1 MSTLDQIVTK
11 TKSKLMGAVGRDK
24 INTLATTCD
33 SSTTSIVLT
42 YTPGAEI
49 VAGVI
54 IEIDY
59 EQMMVVSN
67 TTVTLTVIRG
77 WNGTTAASHTSST
90 VVYVE
95 PRFPRQAILD
105 EAISELRALPQTIF
119 TTETVVL
126 TFSSNT
132 NRVDLT
138 GATGTVYR
146 VIHADRANFEG
157 QSYPGFKP
165 TLRIIRNADPTAF
178 PSGYAVAIDEGLS
191 YGQVATVRVV
201 YAKSLATTTLTS
213 STDLQ
218 ATVGLPITA
227 EDIIAFGA
235 ASRLLYDKEALR
247 LDFTRQGQSRAAE
260 EIPPEVQG
268 RQAQRWR
275 LEADRRIS
283 EEAMRLI
290 GIWGIPGA

>member
-1 MSTLDQIVTK
+1 MSTLDQVVTK
-11 TKSKLMGAVGRDK
+11 TKSKLMGSVGRDK
-24 INTLATTCD
+24 INTLSATYN
-33 SSTTSIVLT
+33 SVVTSIVVT

-49 VAGVI
+49 SPGVV

-67 TTVTLTVIRG
+67 TTVTLTVIRA
-77 WNGTTAASHTSST
+77 WNGTTAASHTSGT

-95 PRFPRQAILD
+95 PKFPRQAILD
-105 EAISELRALPQTIF
+105 EVANELRSLPESIY
-119 TTETVVL
+119 TTGTAVL
-126 TFSSNT
+126 SFASNT

-146 VIHADRANFEG
+146 IVHADRSNFEG

-165 TLRIIRNADPTAF
+165 TLQIIRNADTTAF
-178 PSGYAVAIDEGLS
+178 PSGYAVAIEGGLT
-191 YGQVATVRVV
+191 YGQTATVRVV
-201 YAKSLATTTLTS
+201 YSKSLVTTTLTS

-218 ATVGLPITA
+218 STVGLPMSA
-227 EDIIAFGA
+227 EDILAFGA

-283 EEAMRLI
+283 QEAMRLV
-290 GIWGIPGA
+290 GIYGYPGA

>member
-24 INTLATTCD
+24 INTLATSCN

-67 TTVTLTVIRG
+67 STVTLTVIRG

-126 TFSSNT
+126 TFSSTT

-165 TLRIIRNADPTAF
+165 TLKIIRNADPTAF

-201 YAKSLATTTLTS
+201 YAKSLATTTLSS

-218 ATVGLPITA
+218 STVGLPLTA

-283 EEAMRLI
+283 EEAMRLV

>member
-1 MSTLDQIVTK
+1 MSTLDQVVTK
-11 TKSKLMGAVGRDK
+11 TKSKLMGSVGRDK
-24 INTLATTCD
+24 INTLSATYN
-33 SSTTSIVLT
+33 SAVTSIVVT

-49 VAGVI
+49 SPGVI

-59 EQMMVVSN
+59 EQMIVVSN
-67 TTVTLTVIRG
+67 STVTLTVIRA
-77 WNGTTAASHTSST
+77 WNGTTAASHTSGT

-95 PRFPRQAILD
+95 PKFPRQAILD
-105 EAISELRALPQTIF
+105 EVANELRSLPESIY
-119 TTETVVL
+119 TTGTAVL
-126 TFSSNT
+126 SFASNT

-146 VIHADRANFEG
+146 IVHADRSNFEG

-165 TLRIIRNADPTAF
+165 TLQIIRNADTTAF
-178 PSGYAVAIDEGLS
+178 ASGYAVAIEGGLT
-191 YGQVATVRVV
+191 YGQTATVRVV
-201 YAKSLATTTLTS
+201 YSKCLVTTTLTS

-218 ATVGLPITA
+218 STVGLPISA
-227 EDIIAFGA
+227 EDILAFGA

-283 EEAMRLI
+283 QEAMRLV
-290 GIWGIPGA
+290 GIYGYPGA

>member
-77 WNGTTAASHTSST
+77 WNGTTAASHTLST

-126 TFSSNT
+126 TFSSST

-218 ATVGLPITA
+218 STVGLPITA

>member
-1 MSTLDQIVTK
+1 MSTLDQVVTK
-11 TKSKLMGAVGRDK
+11 TKSKLMGSVGRDK
-24 INTLATTCD
+24 INTLSATYN
-33 SSTTSIVLT
+33 SVVTSIVVT

-49 VAGVI
+49 SPGVV

-67 TTVTLTVIRG
+67 STVTLTVIRA
-77 WNGTTAASHTSST
+77 WNGTTAASHTSGT

-95 PRFPRQAILD
+95 PKFPRQAILD
-105 EAISELRALPQTIF
+105 EVVNELRALPETIF
-119 TTETVVL
+119 TTGTAVL
-126 TFSSNT
+126 SFASNT

-146 VIHADRANFEG
+146 IIHADRSNFEG
-157 QSYPGFKP
+157 QSFPGFKP
-165 TLRIIRNADPTAF
+165 TLQIIRNADTTAF
-178 PSGYAVAIDEGLS
+178 PSGYAVAIESGLT
-191 YGQVATVRVV
+191 YDQTATVRVV
-201 YAKSLATTTLTS
+201 YSKSLITATLTS
-213 STDLQ
+213 ATDLQ
-218 ATVGLPITA
+218 STVGLPISA
-227 EDIIAFGA
+227 EDILPFGA

-283 EEAMRLI
+283 QEAMRLV
-290 GIWGIPGA
+290 GIYGYPGA

>member
-126 TFSSNT
+126 TFSSTT

-165 TLRIIRNADPTAF
+165 TLKIIRNADPTAF

-201 YAKSLATTTLTS
+201 YAKSLATTTLSS

-218 ATVGLPITA
+218 STVGLPITA

-260 EIPPEVQG
+260 ETPPEAQG

-283 EEAMRLI
+283 EEAMRLV

>member
-11 TKSKLMGAVGRDK
+11 TKSKLMGSVGRDK
-24 INTLATTCD
+24 INTLNDNYNSSVTTLG
-33 SSTTSIVLT
+33 VT

-49 VAGVI
+49 APGVV

-67 TTVTLTVIRG
+67 STTTLNVIRA
-77 WNGTTAASHTSST
+77 WNGTTAASHTANT

-95 PRFPRQAILD
+95 PRFPRH
-105 EAISELRALPQTIF
+105 
-119 TTETVVL
+119 
-126 TFSSNT
+126 T

-146 VIHADRANFEG
+146 ILNADRANFEG
-157 QSYPGFKP
+157 QSYPGYKP
-165 TLRIIRNADPTAF
+165 TLQIIRNADTTAF
-178 PSGYAVAIDEGLS
+178 PSGYAVAIEGGLA
-191 YGQVATVRVV
+191 YGETATVRVV
-201 YAKSLATTTLTS
+201 YAKSLVTTTLTS

-218 ATVGLPITA
+218 STVGLPITA
-227 EDIIAFGA
+227 EDILAFGA

>member
-1 MSTLDQIVTK
+1 MSTLDQVVTK
-11 TKSKLMGAVGRDK
+11 TKSKLMGSVGRDK
-24 INTLATTCD
+24 INTLSATYN
-33 SSTTSIVLT
+33 SAVTSIVVT

-49 VAGVI
+49 SPGVI

-59 EQMMVVSN
+59 EQMIVVSN
-67 TTVTLTVIRG
+67 STVTLTVIRA
-77 WNGTTAASHTSST
+77 WNGTTAASHTSGT

-95 PRFPRQAILD
+95 PKFPRQAILD
-105 EAISELRALPQTIF
+105 EVANELRSLPESIY
-119 TTETVVL
+119 TTGTAVL
-126 TFSSNT
+126 SFASNT

-146 VIHADRANFEG
+146 IVHADRSNFEG

-165 TLRIIRNADPTAF
+165 TLQIIRNADTTAF
-178 PSGYAVAIDEGLS
+178 PSGYAVAIEGGLT
-191 YGQVATVRVV
+191 YGQTATVRVV
-201 YAKSLATTTLTS
+201 YSKCLVTTTLTS

-218 ATVGLPITA
+218 STVGLPISA
-227 EDIIAFGA
+227 EDILAFGA

-283 EEAMRLI
+283 QEAMRLV
-290 GIWGIPGA
+290 GIYGYPGA

>member
-1 MSTLDQIVTK
+1 MSTLDQVVTK
-11 TKSKLMGAVGRDK
+11 TKSKLMGSVGRDK
-24 INTLATTCD
+24 INTLNDNYNSSVTTLG
-33 SSTTSIVLT
+33 VT

-49 VAGVI
+49 SPGVV

-67 TTVTLTVIRG
+67 STTTLNVIRA
-77 WNGTTAASHTSST
+77 WNGTTAASHTAAT

-95 PRFPRQAILD
+95 PKFPRQAILD
-105 EAISELRALPQTIF
+105 EVSNELRALPQTIF
-119 TTETVVL
+119 TTGTAVL
-126 TFSSNT
+126 SFASNT

-146 VIHADRANFEG
+146 IIHADRSSFDG

-165 TLRIIRNADPTAF
+165 TLQLIRNADTSAF
-178 PSGYAVAIDEGLS
+178 ASGYAVAIEGGLT
-191 YGQVATVRVV
+191 YGQTATVRVV
-201 YAKSLATTTLTS
+201 YAKSLATTTLVST
-213 STDLQ
+213 TDLQ
-218 ATVGLPITA
+218 ATVGLPLTA
-227 EDIIAFGA
+227 EDILAFGA

-260 EIPPEVQG
+260 EVPPEVHG

-275 LEADRRIS
+275 LEADRRTS
-283 EEAMRLI
+283 EEAMRLV

>member
-24 INTLATTCD
+24 INTLATTCN

-67 TTVTLTVIRG
+67 ATVTLTVIRG

-126 TFSSNT
+126 TFSSTT

-165 TLRIIRNADPTAF
+165 TLKIIRNADPTAF

-201 YAKSLATTTLTS
+201 YAKCLATTTLSS

-218 ATVGLPITA
+218 STVGLPITA

-283 EEAMRLI
+283 EEAMRLV

>member
-24 INTLATTCD
+24 INTLATTCN

-67 TTVTLTVIRG
+67 STVTLTVIRG

-126 TFSSNT
+126 TFSSTT

-201 YAKSLATTTLTS
+201 YAKSLATTTLS
-213 STDLQ
+213 SGTDLQ
-218 ATVGLPITA
+218 STVGLPITA

-283 EEAMRLI
+283 EEAMRLV

>member
-1 MSTLDQIVTK
+1 LSTLDQVVTK
-11 TKSKLMGAVGRDK
+11 TKSKLMGSVGRDK
-24 INTLATTCD
+24 INTLSATYN
-33 SSTTSIVLT
+33 SAVTSIVVT

-49 VAGVI
+49 SPGVI

-59 EQMMVVSN
+59 EQMIVVSN
-67 TTVTLTVIRG
+67 STVTLTVIRA
-77 WNGTTAASHTSST
+77 WNGTTAASHTSGT

-95 PRFPRQAILD
+95 PKFPRQAILD
-105 EAISELRALPQTIF
+105 EVANELRSLPESIY
-119 TTETVVL
+119 TTGTAVL
-126 TFSSNT
+126 SFASNT

-146 VIHADRANFEG
+146 IVHADRSNFEG

-165 TLRIIRNADPTAF
+165 TLQIIRNADTTAF
-178 PSGYAVAIDEGLS
+178 PSGYAVAIEGGLT
-191 YGQVATVRVV
+191 YGQTATVRVV
-201 YAKSLATTTLTS
+201 YSKCLVTTTLTS

-218 ATVGLPITA
+218 STVGLPISA
-227 EDIIAFGA
+227 EDILAFGA

-283 EEAMRLI
+283 QEAMRLV
-290 GIWGIPGA
+290 GIYGYPGA

>member
-24 INTLATTCD
+24 INTLATTCN

-67 TTVTLTVIRG
+67 STVTLTVIRG

-126 TFSSNT
+126 TFSSTT

-165 TLRIIRNADPTAF
+165 TLKIIRNADPTAF

-201 YAKSLATTTLTS
+201 YAKSLATITLSS

-218 ATVGLPITA
+218 STVGLPITA

-283 EEAMRLI
+283 EEAMRLV

>member
-24 INTLATTCD
+24 INTLATTCN

-67 TTVTLTVIRG
+67 STVTLTVIRG

-126 TFSSNT
+126 TFSSTT

-165 TLRIIRNADPTAF
+165 TLKIIRNADPTAF

-201 YAKSLATTTLTS
+201 YAKSLATTTLSS

-218 ATVGLPITA
+218 STVGLPLTA

-283 EEAMRLI
+283 EEAMRLV

>member
-11 TKSKLMGAVGRDK
+11 TKNKLSGAVGRDK
-24 INTLATTCD
+24 INTLNDTYNSSVTT
-33 SSTTSIVLT
+33 IGLT

-49 VAGVI
+49 APGVI
-54 IEIDY
+54 IEVDY

-67 TTVTLTVIRG
+67 STTTLTVIRG
-77 WNGTTAASHTSST
+77 WNGTTAASHTANT
-90 VVYVE
+90 IVYVE
-95 PRFPRQAILD
+95 PRFPRQNILD
-105 EAISELRALPQTIF
+105 EVSNELRALPQSIY
-119 TTETVVL
+119 TTGTAVL
-126 TFSSNT
+126 TFASNT
-132 NRVDLT
+132 NRVNLT

-146 VIHADRANFEG
+146 IIHADRANFDG
-157 QSYPGFKP
+157 ASYPGFKP
-165 TLRIIRNADPTAF
+165 ELQLIRNADTASF
-178 PSGYAVAIDEGLS
+178 ASGYAVALEGGLS
-191 YGQVATVRVV
+191 YGQTATVRVV
-201 YAKSLATTTLTS
+201 YAKALATSSLTS

-218 ATVGLPITA
+218 STVGLPLSA
-227 EDIIAFGA
+227 EDILTFGA

-283 EEAMRLI
+283 EEAMRLV
-290 GIWGIPGA
+290 GLWGVPGA

>member
-1 MSTLDQIVTK
+1 MSTLDQVVTK
-11 TKSKLMGAVGRDK
+11 TKSKLMGSVGRDK
-24 INTLATTCD
+24 INTLSATYN
-33 SSTTSIVLT
+33 SAATSIVVT

-49 VAGVI
+49 SPGVV

-59 EQMMVVSN
+59 EQMMVVSQS
-67 TTVTLTVIRG
+67 TTTLNVIRA
-77 WNGTTAASHTSST
+77 WNGTTAASHTATT
-90 VVYVE
+90 VIYVE
-95 PRFPRQAILD
+95 PKFPRQAILD
-105 EAISELRALPQTIF
+105 EVSNELRALPQTIF
-119 TTETVVL
+119 TTGTAVL
-126 TFSSNT
+126 SFASNT

-146 VIHADRANFEG
+146 IIHADRSSFEG

-165 TLRIIRNADPTAF
+165 TLQLIRNADTSAF
-178 PSGYAVAIDEGLS
+178 ASGYAVAIEGGLT
-191 YGQVATVRVV
+191 YGQTATVRVV
-201 YAKSLATTTLTS
+201 YAKSLATTTLAST
-213 STDLQ
+213 TDLQ
-218 ATVGLPITA
+218 ATVGLPLTA
-227 EDIIAFGA
+227 EDILAFGA

-260 EIPPEVQG
+260 EVPPEVHG

>member
-24 INTLATTCD
+24 INTLATTCN

-67 TTVTLTVIRG
+67 STVTLTVIRG

-126 TFSSNT
+126 TFSSTT

-146 VIHADRANFEG
+146 VIYADRANFEG

-165 TLRIIRNADPTAF
+165 TLKIIRNADPTAF

-218 ATVGLPITA
+218 STVGLPITA

-283 EEAMRLI
+283 EEAMRLV

>member
-1 MSTLDQIVTK
+1 MSTLDQVVTK
-11 TKSKLMGAVGRDK
+11 TKSKLMGSVGRDK
-24 INTLATTCD
+24 INTLSATYN
-33 SSTTSIVLT
+33 SAVTSIVVT

-49 VAGVI
+49 SPGVI

-59 EQMMVVSN
+59 EQMIVVSN
-67 TTVTLTVIRG
+67 STVTLTVIRA
-77 WNGTTAASHTSST
+77 WNGTTAASHTSGT

-95 PRFPRQAILD
+95 PKFPRQAILD
-105 EAISELRALPQTIF
+105 EVANELRSLPESIY
-119 TTETVVL
+119 TTGTAVL
-126 TFSSNT
+126 SFASNT

-146 VIHADRANFEG
+146 IVHADRSNFEG

-165 TLRIIRNADPTAF
+165 TLQIIRNADTTAF
-178 PSGYAVAIDEGLS
+178 PSGYAVAIEGGLT
-191 YGQVATVRVV
+191 YGQTATVRVV
-201 YAKSLATTTLTS
+201 YSKCLVTTTLTS

-218 ATVGLPITA
+218 STVGLPISA
-227 EDIIAFGA
+227 EDILAFGA

-283 EEAMRLI
+283 QEAMRLV
-290 GIWGIPGA
+290 GIYGIPGA

>member
-1 MSTLDQIVTK
+1 MSTLDQVVTK
-11 TKSKLMGAVGRDK
+11 TKSKLMGSVGRDK
-24 INTLATTCD
+24 INTLND
-33 SSTTSIVLT
+33 NYNSSVSTIGVT

-49 VAGVI
+49 TPGVV

-59 EQMMVVSN
+59 EQMMVVSSSS
-67 TTVTLTVIRG
+67 TTLNVIRA
-77 WNGTTAASHTSST
+77 WNGTTAASHTANT
-90 VVYVE
+90 IVYVE

-105 EAISELRALPQTIF
+105 EVINELRALPQTIF
-119 TTETVVL
+119 TTGTAVL
-126 TFSSNT
+126 SFASNV

-146 VIHADRANFEG
+146 ILNADRANFDG

-165 TLRIIRNADPTAF
+165 TLQIIRNADTTAF
-178 PSGYAVAIDEGLS
+178 PSGYAVAIESGLV
-191 YGQVATVRVV
+191 YGETATVRVV
-201 YAKSLATTTLTS
+201 YSKALTTS
-213 STDLQ
+213 SLSDTTDLQ

-227 EDIIAFGA
+227 EDILAFGA

-283 EEAMRLI
+283 EEAMRLV

>member
-1 MSTLDQIVTK
+1 MSTLDQVVTK
-11 TKSKLMGAVGRDK
+11 TKSKLMGSVGRDK
-24 INTLATTCD
+24 INTLNDNYNSSVTTLG
-33 SSTTSIVLT
+33 VT

-49 VAGVI
+49 SPGVV

-59 EQMMVVSN
+59 EQMMVVSQS
-67 TTVTLTVIRG
+67 TTTLNVIRA
-77 WNGTTAASHTSST
+77 WNGTTAASHTATT

-95 PRFPRQAILD
+95 PKFPRQAILD
-105 EAISELRALPQTIF
+105 EVINELRALPESIY
-119 TTETVVL
+119 TTGTAVL
-126 TFSSNT
+126 SFASHI

-146 VIHADRANFEG
+146 IINADRSNFNG
-157 QSYPGFKP
+157 QSYVGFRP
-165 TLRIIRNADPTAF
+165 ALQIIRNADTSAF
-178 PSGYAVAIDEGLS
+178 PSGYAVAIEGGLT
-191 YGQVATVRVV
+191 YGQASTVRVV
-201 YAKSLATTTLTS
+201 YAKSLATTTLAST
-213 STDLQ
+213 TDLQ
-218 ATVGLPITA
+218 ATVGLPLTA
-227 EDIIAFGA
+227 EDILAFGA

>member
-1 MSTLDQIVTK
+1 MSTLDQVVTK
-11 TKSKLMGAVGRDK
+11 TKSKLMGSVGRDK
-24 INTLATTCD
+24 INTLSATYN
-33 SSTTSIVLT
+33 SVVTSIVVT

-49 VAGVI
+49 SPGVV

-67 TTVTLTVIRG
+67 STVTLTVIRA
-77 WNGTTAASHTSST
+77 WNGTTAASHTSGT

-95 PRFPRQAILD
+95 PKFPRQAILD
-105 EAISELRALPQTIF
+105 EVVNELRALPETIF
-119 TTETVVL
+119 TTGTAVL
-126 TFSSNT
+126 SFASNT

-146 VIHADRANFEG
+146 IIHADRSNFEG
-157 QSYPGFKP
+157 QSFPGFKP
-165 TLRIIRNADPTAF
+165 TLQIIRNADTTAF
-178 PSGYAVAIDEGLS
+178 PSGYAVAIESGLT
-191 YGQVATVRVV
+191 YDQTATVRVV
-201 YAKSLATTTLTS
+201 YSKSLITATLTS
-213 STDLQ
+213 ATDLQ
-218 ATVGLPITA
+218 STVGLPISA
-227 EDIIAFGA
+227 EDILPFGA

-283 EEAMRLI
+283 QEAMRLV
-290 GIWGIPGA
+290 GIYGIPGA

>member
-1 MSTLDQIVTK
+1 MSTLDQVVTK
-11 TKSKLMGAVGRDK
+11 TKSKLMGSIGRDK
-24 INTLATTCD
+24 INTLATTCN

-42 YTPGAEI
+42 YTPGSEI

-67 TTVTLTVIRG
+67 TTVTLTVIRA
-77 WNGTTAASHTSST
+77 WNGTTAASHTSGV
-90 VVYVE
+90 VVYIE

-105 EAISELRALPQTIF
+105 EVINEVLALPETIF
-119 TTETVVL
+119 TTGTAVL
-126 TFSSNT
+126 SFASNT

-146 VIHADRANFEG
+146 IIHADRSSFEG

-165 TLRIIRNADPTAF
+165 TLQLIRNADTSAF
-178 PSGYAVAIDEGLS
+178 ASGYAVAIEGGLT
-191 YGQVATVRVV
+191 YGQTATVRVV
-201 YAKSLATTTLTS
+201 YSKSLVTTTLIS

-218 ATVGLPITA
+218 STVGLPITA
-227 EDIIAFGA
+227 EDILAFGA

-260 EIPPEVQG
+260 EVPPETQG

-283 EEAMRLI
+283 QEAMRLV

>member
-24 INTLATTCD
+24 INTLATTCN

-67 TTVTLTVIRG
+67 ATVTLTVIRG

-126 TFSSNT
+126 TFSSTT

-165 TLRIIRNADPTAF
+165 TLKIIRNADPTAF

-201 YAKSLATTTLTS
+201 YAKSLATTTLSS

-218 ATVGLPITA
+218 STVGLPLTA

-283 EEAMRLI
+283 EEAMRLV

>member
-1 MSTLDQIVTK
+1 LSTLDQVVTK
-11 TKSKLMGAVGRDK
+11 TKSKLMGSVGRDK
-24 INTLATTCD
+24 INTLSATYN
-33 SSTTSIVLT
+33 SAVTSIVVT

-49 VAGVI
+49 SPGVI

-59 EQMMVVSN
+59 EQMIVVSN
-67 TTVTLTVIRG
+67 STVTLTVIRA
-77 WNGTTAASHTSST
+77 WNGTTAASHTSGT

-95 PRFPRQAILD
+95 PKFPRQAILD
-105 EAISELRALPQTIF
+105 EVANELRSLPESIY
-119 TTETVVL
+119 TTGTAVL
-126 TFSSNT
+126 SFASNT

-146 VIHADRANFEG
+146 IVHADRSNFEG

-165 TLRIIRNADPTAF
+165 TLQIIRNADTTAF
-178 PSGYAVAIDEGLS
+178 PSGYAVAIEGGLT
-191 YGQVATVRVV
+191 YGQTATVRVV
-201 YAKSLATTTLTS
+201 YSKCLVTTTLTS

-218 ATVGLPITA
+218 STVGLPISA
-227 EDIIAFGA
+227 EDILAFGA

-283 EEAMRLI
+283 QEAMRLV
-290 GIWGIPGA
+290 GIYGIPGA

>member
-157 QSYPGFKP
+157 QSYPGF
-165 TLRIIRNADPTAF
+165 
-178 PSGYAVAIDEGLS
+178 
-191 YGQVATVRVV
+191 
-201 YAKSLATTTLTS
+201 
-213 STDLQ
+213 
-218 ATVGLPITA
+218 
-227 EDIIAFGA
+227 
-235 ASRLLYDKEALR
+235 
-247 LDFTRQGQSRAAE
+247 
-260 EIPPEVQG
+260 
-268 RQAQRWR
+268 
-275 LEADRRIS
+275 
-283 EEAMRLI
+283 
-290 GIWGIPGA
+290 

>member
-1 MSTLDQIVTK
+1 
-11 TKSKLMGAVGRDK
+11 
-24 INTLATTCD
+24 
-33 SSTTSIVLT
+33 
-42 YTPGAEI
+42 
-49 VAGVI
+49 
-54 IEIDY
+54 
-59 EQMMVVSN
+59 MMVVSN
-67 TTVTLTVIRG
+67 STVTLTVIRA
-77 WNGTTAASHTSST
+77 WNGTTAASHTSGA

-95 PRFPRQAILD
+95 PKFPRQAILD
-105 EAISELRALPQTIF
+105 EVANELRALPETIY
-119 TTETVVL
+119 TTGTAVL
-126 TFSSNT
+126 SFASNT

-146 VIHADRANFEG
+146 IVHADRSNFEG

-165 TLRIIRNADPTAF
+165 TLQIIRNADTTAF
-178 PSGYAVAIDEGLS
+178 PSGYAVAIDGGLT
-191 YGQVATVRVV
+191 YGQTATVRVV
-201 YAKSLATTTLTS
+201 YSKSLVTTTLTS

-218 ATVGLPITA
+218 STVGLPISA
-227 EDIIAFGA
+227 EDILAFGA

-283 EEAMRLI
+283 QEAMRLV
-290 GIWGIPGA
+290 GIYGYPGA

>member
-24 INTLATTCD
+24 INTLATTCN

-67 TTVTLTVIRG
+67 STVTLTVIRG

-126 TFSSNT
+126 TFSSTT

-165 TLRIIRNADPTAF
+165 TLKIIRNADPTAF

-201 YAKSLATTTLTS
+201 YAKSLATTTLSS

-218 ATVGLPITA
+218 STVGLPITA

-283 EEAMRLI
+283 EEAMRLV

>member
-1 MSTLDQIVTK
+1 MSTLDQVVTK
-11 TKSKLMGAVGRDK
+11 TKSKLMGSVGRDK
-24 INTLATTCD
+24 INTLNDNYNSSVTTLG
-33 SSTTSIVLT
+33 VT

-49 VAGVI
+49 SPGVV

-59 EQMMVVSN
+59 EQMMVVSQS
-67 TTVTLTVIRG
+67 TTTLNVIRA
-77 WNGTTAASHTSST
+77 WNGTTAASHTAGT

-95 PRFPRQAILD
+95 PKFPRQAILD
-105 EAISELRALPQTIF
+105 EVSNELRALPQTIF
-119 TTETVVL
+119 TTGTAVL
-126 TFSSNT
+126 SFASNT

-146 VIHADRANFEG
+146 IIHADRSSFEG

-165 TLRIIRNADPTAF
+165 TLQLIRNADTSAF
-178 PSGYAVAIDEGLS
+178 ASGYAVAIEGGLT
-191 YGQVATVRVV
+191 YGQTATVRVV

-218 ATVGLPITA
+218 STVGLPLTA
-227 EDIIAFGA
+227 EDILAFGA
-235 ASRLLYDKEALR
+235 ASRLLYDKETLR

>member
-11 TKSKLMGAVGRDK
+11 TKSKLMGSVGRDK
-24 INTLATTCD
+24 INTLNDNYNSSVTTLG
-33 SSTTSIVLT
+33 VT

-49 VAGVI
+49 APGVV

-67 TTVTLTVIRG
+67 STTTLNVIRA
-77 WNGTTAASHTSST
+77 WNGTTAASHTANT

-105 EAISELRALPQTIF
+105 EVTNELRALPQTIF
-119 TTETVVL
+119 TTGTAVL
-126 TFSSNT
+126 TFASNT

-146 VIHADRANFEG
+146 VLNADRANFEG
-157 QSYPGFKP
+157 QSYPGYKP
-165 TLRIIRNADPTAF
+165 TLQIIRNADTTAF
-178 PSGYAVAIDEGLS
+178 PSGYAVAIEGGLA
-191 YGQVATVRVV
+191 YGETATVRVV
-201 YAKSLATTTLTS
+201 YAKSLVTTTLTS

-218 ATVGLPITA
+218 STVGLPITA
-227 EDIIAFGA
+227 EDILAFGA

>member
-1 MSTLDQIVTK
+1 
-11 TKSKLMGAVGRDK
+11 MGSVGRDK
-24 INTLATTCD
+24 INTLSATYN
-33 SSTTSIVLT
+33 SVVTSIVVT

-49 VAGVI
+49 SPGVV

-67 TTVTLTVIRG
+67 STVTLTVIRA
-77 WNGTTAASHTSST
+77 WNGTTAASHTSGT

-95 PRFPRQAILD
+95 PKFPRQAILD
-105 EAISELRALPQTIF
+105 EVSNELRALPETIF
-119 TTETVVL
+119 TTGTAVL
-126 TFSSNT
+126 SFASNT

-146 VIHADRANFEG
+146 IIHADRSNFEG

-165 TLRIIRNADPTAF
+165 TLQIIRNADTGAF
-178 PSGYAVAIDEGLS
+178 PSGYAVAIEGGLT
-191 YGQVATVRVV
+191 YDQTATVRVV
-201 YAKSLATTTLTS
+201 YSKSLVTATLTS

-218 ATVGLPITA
+218 ATVGLPISA
-227 EDIIAFGA
+227 EDILAFGA

-283 EEAMRLI
+283 QEAMRLV
-290 GIWGIPGA
+290 GIYGYPGA

>member
-1 MSTLDQIVTK
+1 
-11 TKSKLMGAVGRDK
+11 MGSIGRDK
-24 INTLATTCD
+24 INTLATTCN

-42 YTPGAEI
+42 YTPGSEI

-67 TTVTLTVIRG
+67 TTVTLTVIRA
-77 WNGTTAASHTSST
+77 WNGTTAASHTSGV
-90 VVYVE
+90 VVYIE

-105 EAISELRALPQTIF
+105 EVINEVLALPETIF
-119 TTETVVL
+119 TTGTAVL
-126 TFSSNT
+126 SFASNT

-146 VIHADRANFEG
+146 IIHADRSSFEG

-165 TLRIIRNADPTAF
+165 TLQLIRNADTSAF
-178 PSGYAVAIDEGLS
+178 ASGYAVAIEGGLT
-191 YGQVATVRVV
+191 YGQTATVRVV
-201 YAKSLATTTLTS
+201 YSKSLVTTTLIS

-218 ATVGLPITA
+218 STVGLPITA
-227 EDIIAFGA
+227 EDILAFGA

-260 EIPPEVQG
+260 EVPPETQG

-283 EEAMRLI
+283 QEAMRLV

>member
-1 MSTLDQIVTK
+1 MSTLDQVVTK
-11 TKSKLMGAVGRDK
+11 TKSKLMGSVGRDK
-24 INTLATTCD
+24 INTLATTCN
-33 SSTTSIVLT
+33 SSTTSIVLS

-49 VAGVI
+49 SPGIV

-67 TTVTLTVIRG
+67 STVTLTVIRA
-77 WNGTTAASHTSST
+77 WNGTTAASHTSGA

-95 PRFPRQAILD
+95 PKFPRQAILD
-105 EAISELRALPQTIF
+105 EVANELRALPETIY
-119 TTETVVL
+119 TTGTAVL
-126 TFSSNT
+126 SFASNT

-146 VIHADRANFEG
+146 IVHADRSNFEG

-165 TLRIIRNADPTAF
+165 TLQIIRNADTTAF
-178 PSGYAVAIDEGLS
+178 PSGYAVAIEGGLT
-191 YGQVATVRVV
+191 YGQTATVRVV
-201 YAKSLATTTLTS
+201 YSKSLVTTTLTS

-218 ATVGLPITA
+218 STVGLPISA
-227 EDIIAFGA
+227 EDILAFGA

-283 EEAMRLI
+283 QEAMRLV
-290 GIWGIPGA
+290 GIYGYPGA